1 MQKVRRTV
9 VAWLGLAVLVSAFI
23 VPATV
28 SADTFTSWSPGPGAV
43 LDNTYDGYIDTP
55 RMNATVPT
63 GSFPVSGWFVDR
75 QAQGWAG
82 ADDVQIWLGLM
93 GSGGKLLTKA
103 NFALPRPDVA
113 AATNNPWALYSGF
126 GAVVPAGS
134 VPAGTQV
141 LSVYA
146 HTPGKGWWYKQ
157 VQVNVSA
164 TAAAATSGA
173 TAPAA
178 GVVSGGALP
187 IVGIDKPKDGENVPT
202 KNDYTIIGY
211 ALDKNALPGQGVAGS
226 GINRV
231 EVWLG
236 EKEAQGSKFLGEA
249 ELGYGSES
257 AAAYGSQFAS
267 SGWRLTFKPTQFKA
281 NSYVIF
287 AYAHSVVTGKED
299 VATRYFVI
307 KE

>member
-1 MQKVRRTV
+1 MQYVRRTF
-9 VAWLGLAVLVSAFI
+9 VAWLGLALLVSAFV
-23 VPATV
+23 VPATAL
-28 SADTFTSWSPGPGAV
+28 ADTFTTWTPGPGAI
-43 LDNTYDGYIDTP
+43 LDNTYDGYIDVP

-63 GSFPVSGWFVDR
+63 GNFPISGWFVDKS
-75 QAQGWAG
+75 AQGWAG

-93 GSGGKLLTKA
+93 DGGGKLLTKA
-103 NFALPRPDVA
+103 NFAQPRPDVA
-113 AATNNPWALYSGF
+113 AVTGNPFAVNSGF
-126 GAVVPAGS
+126 GAIVPAGS
-134 VPAGTQV
+134 VPSGTQV

-157 VQVNVSA
+157 VQVSVSA
-164 TAAAATSGA
+164 SVPSSTSPS
-173 TAPAA
+173 APA

-187 IVGIDKPKDGENVPT
+187 IVAIEKPKDGENVPT

-211 ALDKNALPGQGVAGS
+211 ALDKNAQPNQGVAGS
-226 GINRV
+226 GISRV

-236 EKEAQGSKFLGEA
+236 EKEAQGSKSLGDA
-249 ELGYGSES
+249 ELGFGDAE
-257 AAAYGSQFAS
+257 AAAFGPQFAS

-287 AYAHSVVTGKED
+287 AYAHSAVTGKED